1 MDLDL
6 DLRVV
11 TGMAEDADG
20 GVEHGALLRRLAHAI
35 LGHGDLGAA
44 RAEAIAT
51 LGERRTVHACQI
63 VAAFDGINRVADVAG
78 IRTDPEMGERAAE
91 TVATLDIASM
101 ASH

>member
-1 MDLDL
+1 MDLSL

-11 TGMAEDADG
+11 TGAAEDADG

-35 LGHGDLGAA
+35 LGSGDLERA
-44 RAEAIAT
+44 RSDALEV
-51 LGERRTVHACQI
+51 LGERKTVHACQI

-91 TVATLDIASM
+91 TVATLGLASM
-101 ASH
+101 ESA